1 MAPQRKGKKGSNN
14 RHPIKSRAKGKK
26 RDNSFEEKD
35 ITDVF
40 EADDDQHLSR
50 KGHAMDEVDN
60 YEYEVG
66 EIKGEDDEEID
77 SDEAFDESDDDR
89 FENFKF
95 LGSTKSSVKKKM
107 KKKARELDAEEEHG
121 EREIDLNESSGDDES
136 EEEDMEGDDFVDLS
150 AMLENDD
157 EPHKETFKK
166 LLPVSDN
173 EGDTGAFGDSEE
185 NEEDEEDEDME
196 EKDARMVTFIDL
208 LETKKRKNDSDDAAK
223 KRQKYIEEQTEAY
236 EENEFNLSARSGAS
250 VSAKKKLDMNDM
262 MDTFGNESSFRTLRQ
277 SLLELD
283 GKGKAAV
290 KTALEAPLPKRIQDR
305 VERQAAYKE
314 ANKEIS
320 RWQQTVKENRE
331 ADHLSFPMQAP
342 EKQEMASSAALAS
355 KFKAETDLEKQIEEA
370 LSQAGMKDEE
380 LEAFEALKLNKLS
393 VEEIEERRKELRLM
407 RELMFR
413 HEIKAKRLK
422 KIKSKS
428 YRKLQR
434 KEKEKLELQVQQM
447 DEIDHEMSREDQVN
461 AAMQR
466 AEERMSL
473 KHKNTSKW
481 AKRALARGQQDEG
494 TREAVM
500 EQLRRGEELRRK
512 VHGMDSDENSDD
524 DDGDNNEQYTD
535 DREELTNELAK
546 LREELDKNT
555 QPKKGLFQMKFMQ
568 DAEKRNMAATKAM
581 VDDFENEWLDENDD
595 AEKTGEQT
603 ESTYAVVDNNPG
615 KSAVEITLNSIFNFQ
630 YALQNEKKN
639 KSENKISTAAE
650 VALNDAGQIKKV
662 SHSAAHTTRT
672 SGFIDLETVKQSP
685 LADLDDTSS
694 VNIWHQHETTRISKK
709 SSKSNVVV
717 AGKSASKSELSIE
730 RIKKTKEAAAF
741 DDTDDVELDITNALT
756 AERTPTAAKGK
767 QAKKQAPAKAA
778 KAVQV
783 STANG
788 ESDASGDEDEDGFRE
803 ADMVHSSNQLAFTQQ
818 ELAARVFA
826 NDDVVQEF
834 EEEKEAV
841 VKEDGDKVEDM
852 NLPGWGSWAG
862 KGIKKRK
869 SKALKKVVKGIAP
882 ENRQDAKLAK
892 VIINEKKNK
901 KTEKYQVTQVPFPF
915 QNMEQY
921 ERSLRAP
928 VGREWNS
935 RETFQKMTKP
945 RVMTKLG
952 TVIDPL
958 SAPFR

>member
-1 MAPQRKGKKGSNN
+1 MAPQRKAKRGSVNERSPKN
-14 RHPIKSRAKGKK
+14 KGKGK
-26 RDNSFEEKD
+26 FKANSFKERD

-40 EADDDQHLSR
+40 EADDEQQLSR

-95 LGSTKSSVKKKM
+95 LGSTKPSDKKKM
-107 KKKARELDAEEEHG
+107 KKKMR
-121 EREIDLNESSGDDES
+121 SSDDEEQEEQEVDMNENSS
-136 EEEDMEGDDFVDLS
+136 EEESEDEDMDGEDFVDLS
-150 AMLENDD
+150 AMLGDD
-157 EPHKETFKK
+157 DDSQKQTFRK
-166 LLPVSDN
+166 LLPENDQEDETV
-173 EGDTGAFGDSEE
+173 EFGDSEE
-185 NEEDEEDEDME
+185 NDEEDEDEDEDVDEDEDEDMDD
-196 EKDARMVTFIDL
+196 KDKKIVSFIDA
-208 LETKKRKNDSDDAAK
+208 LETKKRKNNEEEAAT
-223 KRQKYIEEQTEAY
+223 KRQKFHEEQTEAY
-236 EENEFNLSARSGAS
+236 EENEFNLLARSGSSAN
-250 VSAKKKLDMNDM
+250 AKKKLDMNDM

-283 GKGKAAV
+283 GKGKTAV
-290 KTALEAPLPKRIQDR
+290 KAPLDAPLPKRIQDR

-320 RWQQTVKENRE
+320 RWQPTVKENRE
-331 ADHLSFPMQAP
+331 ADHLSFPLQAP
-342 EKQEMASSAALAS
+342 EKHETTTSAALAS
-355 KFKAETDLEKQIEEA
+355 KFKAETNLEKEIEEA
-370 LSQAGMKDEE
+370 LNQAGMKDEE

-393 VEEIEERRKELRLM
+393 VEEIEERRNELRLM

-434 KEKEKLELQVQQM
+434 KEKEKLQLQAKQIE
-447 DEIDHEMSREDQVN
+447 EIDHELSREEQVN

-473 KHKNTSKW
+473 KHKNTSNW
-481 AKRALARGQQDEG
+481 AKRALARGQHDEG
-494 TREAVM
+494 TREAIM

-512 VHGMDSDENSDD
+512 VHGMDSDDDSNDESDD
-524 DDGDNNEQYTD
+524 NEQYTSEKD
-535 DREELTNELAK
+535 EITNELAK
-546 LREELDKNT
+546 LKEDMDNDT

-581 VDDFENEWLDENDD
+581 LEDFEQEWLDEDD
-595 AEKTGEQT
+595 ESKDAIDQT
-603 ESTYAVVDNNPG
+603 DASYTVVENNPG
-615 KSAVEITLNSIFNFQ
+615 RMAFGSKK
-630 YALQNEKKN
+630 NEKK
-639 KSENKISTAAE
+639 KTSEVKVSKTE

-662 SHSAAHTTRT
+662 EHSAAHTTRT
-672 SGFIDLETVKQSP
+672 SGFIDLQPSKASP

-694 VNIWHQHETTRISKK
+694 VNIWHQNETSRLSKK
-709 SSKSNVVV
+709 ATKANVVV
-717 AGKSASKSELSIE
+717 AGKSASKSEQNIE
-730 RIKKTKEAAAF
+730 RMKKTKEAAAQ
-741 DDTDDVELDITNALT
+741 DDDDDVELDLTNALT
-756 AERTPTAAKGK
+756 IKNKPK
-767 QAKKQAPAKAA
+767 PAKAKEIKKQTVA
-778 KAVQV
+778 KSAQVQ
-783 STANG
+783 TATA
-788 ESDASGDEDEDGFRE
+788 EASDASEDEDDSGFRDT
-803 ADMVHSSNQLAFTQQ
+803 DMVHSSNQLAFTQH

-834 EEEKEAV
+834 QDEKAAIIE
-841 VKEDGDKVEDM
+841 EDGDKIEDM
-852 NLPGWGSWAG
+852 NLPGWGSWGG
-862 KGIKKRK
+862 KGIKKK
-869 SKALKKVVKGIAP
+869 KNKALIKVVKGIAP
-882 ENRQDAKLAK
+882 ENRKDAKLAK

-928 VGREWNS
+928 VGREWNT